1 MKRLFL
7 AIPIKTNNNGFIPLI
22 EGLKLRLSHEQRIN
36 WVKPQNIHLT
46 LKFIGDTH
54 PDEIPQIIE
63 NIDIMVK
70 RHKCFTMNFNSTG
83 IFGSRYAP
91 RVLWLGMQ
99 NTPQELYDLEE
110 DTLSTF
116 DKLGFIRDRQNF
128 VPHITLCRIKDLCEK
143 QYFQKI
149 VAGIEQKPYIE
160 QNVNEIILFQS
171 ILRPE
176 GAIYKKIKGFDL
188 K

>member
-7 AIPIKTNNNGFIPLI
+7 AIPIKTNDNGFVPLL
-22 EGLKLRLSHEQRIN
+22 EGLKRQLSHEQRIN
-36 WVKPQNIHLT
+36 WVKPQHIHLT

-54 PDEIPQIIE
+54 PDEIPKIIE
-63 NIDIMVK
+63 SIDALSK
-70 RHKCFTMNFNSTG
+70 HHKSFNMNFNRTG
-83 IFGSRYAP
+83 VFGSRYAP

-110 DTLSTF
+110 DTLSAF

-128 VPHITLCRIKDLCEK
+128 VPHITLCRINDLCEK

-149 VAGIEQKPYIE
+149 VAGIEQMSYIN
-160 QNVNEIILFQS
+160 QNVDEIILFQS

-176 GAIYKKIKGFDL
+176 GAIYKKIKSFAL